1 MRAQMGRRLGRIVVV
16 PFVTIGLVSAL
27 LVWEIEHVGSIALA
41 VLLGGI
47 AVGIGVLVARRVRTQ
62 IDELATY
69 YETLLRTA
77 EAASTRAEAAGRI
90 KDEFLS
96 TLSHELRT
104 PLNSILGWARL
115 LEGGKLNATQSARA
129 IQAIER
135 AGWAQ
140 SRLIEDLLD
149 VSRIVSGRLQI
160 SPVPTMLQP
169 IIAFTVQSLEPA
181 AAAKGINVETHLDDA
196 VGQIVVDPDRLQQIA
211 WHLVSNAIKFTPA
224 GGQVVVNLSLRDELV
239 CLSVSD
245 TGIGFSA
252 ETTAL
257 LFERFR
263 QGDSSSTRPFGG
275 IGLGLGIV
283 RHLAEMHG
291 GTVSARSP
299 GAGHGATFE
308 VLLPRRSTTASAP
321 VPEPE
326 PELAPR
332 LDGISVL
339 IVDDDAEAL
348 EFARSSLERFGAS
361 VATAQSADEGRH
373 RFRAAPPDVVLSDLR
388 MPGESGYQFIQDV
401 RALDRQSGRHT
412 PAAAFTGLARA
423 SDRRDVLAAGFEMHV
438 VKPIDPVE
446 LAMAVEQLV
455 KADEQLAKV
464 D

>member
-16 PFVTIGLVSAL
+16 PFATIGVVSAL

-41 VLLGGI
+41 VLLGSI

-62 IDELATY
+62 IDELSAY

-115 LEGGKLNATQSARA
+115 LEGGKLDATQSARA

-181 AAAKGINVETHLDDA
+181 AAAKGIRVETRMDSA
-196 VGQIVVDPDRLQQIA
+196 VGQILVDPDRLQQMA

-224 GGQVVVNLSLRDELV
+224 GGQVVVDLSLREELV
-239 CLSVSD
+239 CLSVTD
-245 TGIGFSA
+245 TGVGFSA
-252 ETTAL
+252 DTTPL

-291 GTVSARSP
+291 GTVSARSAGP
-299 GAGHGATFE
+299 GHGATFE
-308 VLLPRRSTTASAP
+308 VLLPQRSTTASVP
-321 VPEPE
+321 VQKP
-326 PELAPR
+326 LAETSP
-332 LDGISVL
+332 LLNGVSVL
-339 IVDDDAEAL
+339 VVDDDESAL
-348 EFARSSLERFGAS
+348 EFVRSSLERFGAS
-361 VATAQSADEGRH
+361 VVTAQSADEGRQ
-373 RFRAAPPDVVLSDLR
+373 RFRTAPPDVLLSDVR
-388 MPGESGYQFIQDV
+388 MPGENGYQFIQEV
-401 RALDRQSGRHT
+401 RAFDRQRGRHT
-412 PAAAFTGLARA
+412 PAAAFTALARA
-423 SDRRDVLAAGFEMHV
+423 SDRRDALAAGYEMLV
-438 VKPIDPVE
+438 VKPIDPFE

-455 KADEQLAKV
+455 KVE
-464 D
+464 